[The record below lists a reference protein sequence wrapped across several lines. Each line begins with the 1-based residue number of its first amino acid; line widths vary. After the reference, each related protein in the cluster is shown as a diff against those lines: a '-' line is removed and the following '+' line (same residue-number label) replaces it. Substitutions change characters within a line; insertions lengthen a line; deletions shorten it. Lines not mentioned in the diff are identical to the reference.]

1 MMDDAF
7 GRWLRERR
15 RERGLTQQALADAA
29 GLSHKTVFRAERGQ
43 AVSAYTRE
51 QLTALLGEPPG
62 DQLGQRGHFILA
74 IYRDAL

>member
-29 GLSHKTVFRAERGQ
+29 GRQ
-43 AVSAYTRE
+43 
-51 QLTALLGEPPG
+51 P
-62 DQLGQRGHFILA
+62 
-74 IYRDAL
+74 